1 MATFKALTP
10 TPLLQAGGS
19 IAIAENTR
27 QILNYVLSQ
36 DQGYQNL
43 RQQHLNSPTVRRNQ
57 QSVRCTQQSKLVWKS
72 AQSHQALSYKTFSC
86 SIDTA

>member
-27 QILNYVLSQ
+27 QILNYVPPQ
-36 DQGYQNL
+36 DQGYQSL
-43 RQQHLNSPTVRRNQ
+43 GSKIITVPGACQKKQTVSGVPSNPN
-57 QSVRCTQQSKLVWKS
+57 
-72 AQSHQALSYKTFSC
+72 
-86 SIDTA
+86 

>member
-27 QILNYVLSQ
+27 QILDYVPPQ
-36 DQGYQNL
+36 DQRYQNL
-43 RQQHLNSPTVRRNQ
+43 RQQN
-57 QSVRCTQQSKLVWKS
+57 
-72 AQSHQALSYKTFSC
+72 
-86 SIDTA
+86 